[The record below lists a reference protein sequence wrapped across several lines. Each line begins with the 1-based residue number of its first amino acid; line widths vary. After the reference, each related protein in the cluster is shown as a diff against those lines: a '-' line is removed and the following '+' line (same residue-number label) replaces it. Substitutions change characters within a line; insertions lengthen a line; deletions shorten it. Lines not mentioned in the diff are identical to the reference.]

1 MFGEEVSILYES
13 LKEGHEMS
21 SEDVVEIVIGA
32 LSHHNDLER
41 RQMAAEYE
49 DQYGMTLSQAFEDV
63 FDGDFKKFCLALIQE
78 PADAPTDVSELC
90 KKLQAAM
97 GSNGIN
103 EDAFIEVLSLRTK
116 DLAGLVHRYWAMYGM
131 ELDIAVR
138 INARFLRFYK
148 EVEEEIVEGH
158 FEKLC
163 VAIIN
168 FIR

>member
-78 PADAPTDVSELC
+78 PADAPTATVSELC
-90 KKLQAAM
+90 KKLYAAM
-97 GSNGIN
+97 DRVIDK
-103 EDAFIEVLSLRTK
+103 DAFIEVFSLKTE
-116 DLAGLVHRYWAMYGM
+116 DLAGLVHRYKAMYGM
-131 ELDIAVR
+131 ELEGAVR
-138 INARFLRFYK
+138 HKARNSRYYI
-148 EVEEEIVEGH
+148 EVEED

-163 VAIIN
+163 LAILD
-168 FIR
+168 FLRFKE